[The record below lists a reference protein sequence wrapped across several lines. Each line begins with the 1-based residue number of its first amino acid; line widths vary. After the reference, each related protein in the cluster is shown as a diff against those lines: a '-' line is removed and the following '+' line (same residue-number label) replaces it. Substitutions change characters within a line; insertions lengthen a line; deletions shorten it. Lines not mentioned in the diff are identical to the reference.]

1 MCRRSDLKD
10 ALTIAIGIVIG
21 ATAMLLFSKSLPP
34 EEGSVEA
41 ELEIVEQELGE
52 ARQRIRAMEDDRGI
66 TRGFGGR
73 PRRTV
78 GDGVRSIA
86 QDMRDGKEVSVDDV
100 FATMKPWMRD
110 MAPLFNR
117 MREINHEDWADEMV
131 GEWSRKYDLDD
142 EEKKELREWF
152 MEKNRER
159 SEELEHVLSLD
170 SSGFVEWVRA
180 MEYDVQDSEGLDE
193 VMEGFLEGDEL
204 QSFRDERL
212 AERTERVF
220 EEANRGLARLDSV
233 VGLDDTQRDGVYDVL
248 VRGAP
253 GYVDGGTAETAAL
266 DRYDRDLAVRDQLRP
281 EQIEALDAHREERR
295 LKAEKDLR
303 RMGLTLPENWDH
315 LEPDTF

>member
-1 MCRRSDLKD
+1 
-10 ALTIAIGIVIG
+10 
-21 ATAMLLFSKSLPP
+21 
-34 EEGSVEA
+34 
-41 ELEIVEQELGE
+41 
-52 ARQRIRAMEDDRGI
+52 
-66 TRGFGGR
+66 
-73 PRRTV
+73 
-78 GDGVRSIA
+78 
-86 QDMRDGKEVSVDDV
+86 
-100 FATMKPWMRD
+100 
-110 MAPLFNR
+110 
-117 MREINHEDWADEMV
+117 
-131 GEWSRKYDLDD
+131 
-142 EEKKELREWF
+142 

-266 DRYDRDLAVRDQLRP
+266 DRYDRDAAVRGQLRP